1 MGYQT
6 WTRWRWKAIPKFRK
20 RLLPVALL
28 MNNVQRRCPAW
39 WFSQPAPAPPNLV
52 QLSAGDMEG
61 ERAGTGGEAE
71 PTV

>member
-1 MGYQT
+1 MLQSSDQD
-6 WTRWRWKAIPKFRK
+6 ANCP
-20 RLLPVALL
+20 
-28 MNNVQRRCPAW
+28 RCRAP
-39 WFSQPAPAPPNLV
+39 SIDLTTPAPPNLV